1 MALIAWMHHA
11 WRSPRR
17 GRHMLD
23 DGQRQQLAIGGHL
36 SRNQA
41 LARAFGDNATLAP
54 MVAPGL
60 APLA

>member
-1 MALIAWMHHA
+1 
-11 WRSPRR
+11 
-17 GRHMLD
+17 MLD

-41 LARAFGDNATLAP
+41 LARAFGDDVTLAP
-54 MVAPGL
+54 KAAPGL